1 VTESTERPL
10 FPADATPRTD
20 QGYDTAN
27 LTGRQIGRY
36 LIGRRLGS
44 GGAAAVYQAYD
55 QVQGRSVALK
65 VLLPGADEIV
75 RTRFRQEART
85 AAALR
90 HPNIVATLQVGDAP
104 ADGVAYIA
112 MELIEGE
119 SLARLL
125 ERRGKLLPEES
136 CNLLTPIARA
146 LAYAHRAGVVHRDV
160 KPSNILLRPASPGAP
175 GSVQLEALDHPVV
188 PLLSD
193 FGIARALDAPELT
206 NAGRTIGTPAYMA
219 PEQCAGSRDVT
230 AQSDIY
236 SLGAVLYR
244 CLVGRAPFLGSTT
257 QILYAHVY
265 ESVTIPD
272 DILAALPPRVV
283 DVLRATLAKEPTE
296 RYLNALEL
304 ADALTLA
311 AGRALPTAQAD
322 PADAAIVETTSTLTL
337 SSLGAVGPA
346 AQPQRTETVIVASS
360 PPATRTQNVIP
371 PPALPP
377 IVPPTPHSASVAR
390 AANPPTPP
398 RRPWA
403 RFAAGA
409 AGVLALVVMGIVFI
423 SAGSIFPFER
433 LFGTEA
439 EITVTSQPLVLR
451 PTATPNPV
459 ALVATATPDSSQA
472 SPTPTDAEP
481 VATNRTPVPAIVV
494 PAATATATDTPMPTD
509 TPEPTETPMSSP
521 TATPPLEPTFTPTPT
536 DEPTQ
541 TPTPTLTPTPEGG
554 LTGSC
559 QYVAVEELYNYL
571 LQEGRADALGC
582 ATDQGRPIDFEVQPF
597 QNGLM
602 LRRSDIQAIYVY
614 FAGNGQWE
622 QHPDRWT
629 AEMPPLVADPNL
641 APPSPGLVQPERGI
655 GLLWAENN
663 VLRGTLGWAT
673 APATATVGVV
683 QTFDGGLL
691 IRDMQAGG
699 EVIYEFLKS
708 LFRF

>member
-1 VTESTERPL
+1 MTESNERSL
-10 FPADATPRTD
+10 FESDGSPSGEDR
-20 QGYDTAN
+20 YDTAN

-65 VLLPGADEIV
+65 VLLPGADETT
-75 RTRFRQEART
+75 RSRFRQEART
-85 AAALR
+85 AGALR
-90 HPNIVATLQVGDAP
+90 HPNIVTTLQVGDAP

-125 ERRGKLLPEES
+125 ERRGKLQAEES
-136 CNLLTPIARA
+136 CNLLTPIAQA
-146 LAYAHRAGVVHRDV
+146 LALAHRAGVIHRDV

-175 GSVQLEALDHPVV
+175 GSVQLEALDHPVI
-188 PLLSD
+188 PFLSD
-193 FGIARALDAPELT
+193 FGIARALDTPELT
-206 NAGRTIGTPAYMA
+206 NVGRTIGTPAYMA
-219 PEQCAGSRDVT
+219 PEQCAGSRDVN

-283 DVLRATLAKEPTE
+283 DVLRYTLAKEPAE
-296 RYLNALEL
+296 RYVNALEL

-311 AGRALPTAQAD
+311 AGRSLPSPDAQET
-322 PADAAIVETTSTLTL
+322 ETTSTLTL
-337 SSLGAVGPA
+337 ASLSAIGPA
-346 AQPQRTETVIVASS
+346 APPQRTETVIVASS
-360 PPATRTQNVIP
+360 RTTARGVPNSGERTAQKVT
-371 PPALPP
+371 ALPP
-377 IVPPTPHSASVAR
+377 VAPSPPPRVAPVVAR
-390 AANPPTPP
+390 PQLAPSRWP
-398 RRPWA
+398 R
-403 RFAAGA
+403 FVTGA
-409 AGVLALVVMGIVFI
+409 VGVLALVLVAVVLI
-423 SAGSIFPFER
+423 SAGSGSPFSR
-433 LFGTEA
+433 LFPA
-439 EITVTSQPLVLR
+439 ETGVTATSQPVVLLATATQSLVALVPTDTPVAPTQTVAPPAAVQSTATPSDMPAPPPLPPTATAR
-451 PTATPNPV
+451 PRPSPRPTQTAVVAPTATPLP
-459 ALVATATPDSSQA
+459 L
-472 SPTPTDAEP
+472 
-481 VATNRTPVPAIVV
+481 
-494 PAATATATDTPMPTD
+494 
-509 TPEPTETPMSSP
+509 P
-521 TATPPLEPTFTPTPT
+521 TATPE
-536 DEPTQ
+536 E
-541 TPTPTLTPTPEGG
+541 EVVIA
-554 LTGSC
+554 C

-571 LQEGRADALGC
+571 LQPGKAEALGC
-582 ATDQGRPIDFEVQPF
+582 ATDQGQQTAFAVQPF

-602 LRRSDIQAIYVY
+602 LRRDDIRAIYVR

-622 QHPDRWT
+622 QHPDRWSP
-629 AEMPPLVADPNL
+629 EMLPPPLDPEL
-641 APPSPGLVQPERGI
+641 APPSPGLYQPEEGI

-673 APATATVGVV
+673 APATATNGVV

-691 IRDMQAGG
+691 VRDLEAGG

>member
-1 VTESTERPL
+1 MSESNERSL
-10 FPADATPRTD
+10 FESDGSPSAENR
-20 QGYDTAN
+20 YDTAN

-65 VLLPGADEIV
+65 VLLPGADETT
-75 RTRFRQEART
+75 RSRFRQEART
-85 AAALR
+85 AGALR

-125 ERRGKLLPEES
+125 ERRGKLQAEES
-136 CNLLTPIARA
+136 CNLLTPIAQA
-146 LAYAHRAGVVHRDV
+146 LAVAHRAGVIHRDV

-175 GSVQLEALDHPVV
+175 GSVQLEALDHPVI
-188 PLLSD
+188 PFLSD
-193 FGIARALDAPELT
+193 FGIARALDTPELT
-206 NAGRTIGTPAYMA
+206 NVGRTIGTPAYMA
-219 PEQCAGSRDVT
+219 PEQCAGSRDVN

-272 DILAALPPRVV
+272 DILATLPRRAV
-283 DVLRATLAKEPTE
+283 DVLRSTLAKEPAE
-296 RYLNALEL
+296 RYASALEL

-311 AGRALPTAQAD
+311 AGRSLPPIDTGQAE
-322 PADAAIVETTSTLTL
+322 ATSTLTL
-337 SSLGAVGPA
+337 ASLSVVGPA
-346 AQPQRTETVIVASS
+346 APPQRTETVIVASS
-360 PPATRTQNVIP
+360 RAQARGPQSSVTP
-371 PPALPP
+371 PPA
-377 IVPPTPHSASVAR
+377 AQ
-390 AANPPTPP
+390 PP
-398 RRPWA
+398 RRVERVERVERVA
-403 RFAAGA
+403 RVAPVVSRPQSARSRWPRFVAGA
-409 AGVLALVVMGIVFI
+409 VGILALVLVAVVLI
-423 SAGSIFPFER
+423 SAGSGFPFAR
-433 LFGTEA
+433 LFPAQTG
-439 EITVTSQPLVLR
+439 V
-451 PTATPNPV
+451 TATTQPILLRVTATQSLAGLVPTNTPV
-459 ALVATATPDSSQA
+459 EPTGIVVPLAVSQATATPSHTSTPASSPASPPTSLPTSLPASLPPTSTVRPSPRPTQPA
-472 SPTPTDAEP
+472 LVVPADTPPPSPTPTPAEE
-481 VATNRTPVPAIVV
+481 AAI
-494 PAATATATDTPMPTD
+494 A
-509 TPEPTETPMSSP
+509 
-521 TATPPLEPTFTPTPT
+521 
-536 DEPTQ
+536 
-541 TPTPTLTPTPEGG
+541 
-554 LTGSC
+554 C
-559 QYVAVEELYNYL
+559 QYVPVEELYSYL
-571 LQEGRADALGC
+571 LQPGKAEALGC
-582 ATDQGRPIDFEVQPF
+582 ATDQGQQTTFAVQPF

-602 LRRSDIQAIYVY
+602 LRRDDIRALYVR

-622 QHPDRWT
+622 QHPDRW
-629 AEMPPLVADPNL
+629 EPGMPPLPLDPEL
-641 APPSPGLVQPERGI
+641 APPSAGLFLPEEGI

-673 APATATVGVV
+673 APATATNGVV

-691 IRDMQAGG
+691 VRDIQAEG

>member
-1 VTESTERPL
+1 MSESFERSL
-10 FPADATPRTD
+10 FESDGSPSAEDR
-20 QGYDTAN
+20 YDSAN

-65 VLLPGADEIV
+65 VLLPGADETT
-75 RTRFRQEART
+75 RSRFRQEART
-85 AAALR
+85 AGALR

-104 ADGVAYIA
+104 ADGVAYMA

-125 ERRGKLLPEES
+125 ERRGKLQAEES
-136 CNLLTPIARA
+136 CNLLTPIAHA
-146 LAYAHRAGVVHRDV
+146 LALAHRSGVIHRDV

-175 GSVQLEALDHPVV
+175 GSVQLEALDHPVI

-193 FGIARALDAPELT
+193 FGIARALDTPELT
-206 NAGRTIGTPAYMA
+206 NVGRTIGTPAYMA

-230 AQSDIY
+230 SQSDIY
-236 SLGAVLYR
+236 SLGAVLFR

-283 DVLRATLAKEPTE
+283 DVLRYTLAKEPTE
-296 RYLNALEL
+296 RYANALEL

-311 AGRALPTAQAD
+311 AGRSLSPPDAQS
-322 PADAAIVETTSTLTL
+322 IEITSTLTL
-337 SSLGAVGPA
+337 ASLAAVAPSA
-346 AQPQRTETVIVASS
+346 LPQRTETVIVASS
-360 PPATRTQNVIP
+360 RATASRARSVVSLPPVLP
-371 PPALPP
+371 PPPP
-377 IVPPTPHSASVAR
+377 VAPVVAR
-390 AANPPTPP
+390 PQPAPSRWP
-398 RRPWA
+398 R
-403 RFAAGA
+403 FVAGA
-409 AGVLALVVMGIVFI
+409 VGVLALVLVAVVLI
-423 SAGSIFPFER
+423 SAGSGSPFNR
-433 LFGTEA
+433 LFPAQTGVTA
-439 EITVTSQPLVLR
+439 TSQPVVLLA
-451 PTATPNPV
+451 TATQSLIGLVPSATPAQPIQTANPPAV
-459 ALVATATPDSSQA
+459 SQATATPSD
-472 SPTPTDAEP
+472 TPTLAP
-481 VATNRTPVPAIVV
+481 PP
-494 PAATATATDTPMPTD
+494 PTATARPRPSPRPTQAAVVV
-509 TPEPTETPMSSP
+509 P
-521 TATPPLEPTFTPTPT
+521 TATPPPQPTPTPT
-536 DEPTQ
+536 
-541 TPTPTLTPTPEGG
+541 PEEAVAVA
-554 LTGSC
+554 C
-559 QYVAVEELYNYL
+559 QYVAVEELYNYR
-571 LQEGRADALGC
+571 LQSGNTEALGC
-582 ATDQGRPIDFEVQPF
+582 ATDQGRPVAFEVQPF

-602 LRRSDIQAIYVY
+602 LRRDDIRAIYVR

-622 QHPDRWT
+622 QHPDRWSP
-629 AEMPPLVADPNL
+629 EMPPLVLAPEL

-673 APATATVGVV
+673 APATATSGVV

-691 IRDMQAGG
+691 VRDLEAGG
-699 EVIYEFLKS
+699 EVIYAFLKS

>member
-1 VTESTERPL
+1 MSESLERPL
-10 FPADATPRTD
+10 FESDTPLPIPD
-20 QGYDTAN
+20 SYDTAN

-65 VLLPGADEIV
+65 VLLPGADETT
-75 RTRFRQEART
+75 RSRFRQEART
-85 AAALR
+85 AGALR
-90 HPNIVATLQVGDAP
+90 HPNIVTTLQVGDAP
-104 ADGVAYIA
+104 GDGVAYIA

-125 ERRGKLLPEES
+125 EQRGLLQPEES

-146 LAYAHRAGVVHRDV
+146 LAHAHRAGVIHRDV
-160 KPSNILLRPASPGAP
+160 KPSNILLRPTSPGAP
-175 GSVQLEALDHPVV
+175 GSVQLEALDHPVI

-193 FGIARALDAPELT
+193 FGIARALDMPELT

-272 DILAALPPRVV
+272 DILATLPPRVV
-283 DVLRATLAKEPTE
+283 DVLRATLAKEPVE
-296 RYLNALEL
+296 RYASALEL

-311 AGRALPTAQAD
+311 AGRSLAEPAAGEMENTA
-322 PADAAIVETTSTLTL
+322 TLTL
-337 SSLGAVGPA
+337 SSLNSIRPLP
-346 AQPQRTETVIVASS
+346 QPQRTETVIVASS
-360 PPATRTQNVIP
+360 GLGSSRSQKTGDQPTAAQTRPP
-371 PPALPP
+371 LPP
-377 IVPPTPHSASVAR
+377 ITQSVMPPVMRPVMRPVSTPLPAR
-390 AANPPTPP
+390 RQTQTSRWP
-398 RRPWA
+398 RL
-403 RFAAGA
+403 AAGA
-409 AGVLALVVMGIVFI
+409 VGILVLVLIGVLLI
-423 SAGSIFPFER
+423 SAGSIFPLNRIFS
-433 LFGTEA
+433 LGSQIAT
-439 EITVTSQPLVLR
+439 TSQPVVLR
-451 PTATPNPV
+451 ATAIQSATGIPAIAPSAAESTAISDGPVVEPNAEPTALPADTPTLTPPTATPRPRPTQRPTGVPV
-459 ALVATATPDSSQA
+459 VQ
-472 SPTPTDAEP
+472 PTP
-481 VATNRTPVPAIVV
+481 
-494 PAATATATDTPMPTD
+494 AA
-509 TPEPTETPMSSP
+509 PEPT
-521 TATPPLEPTFTPTPT
+521 ATL
-536 DEPTQ
+536 
-541 TPTPTLTPTPEGG
+541 TPTLTPT
-554 LTGSC
+554 LTGEEGLVLAC
-559 QYVAVEELYNYL
+559 QYVAVEELYAYL
-571 LQEGRADALGC
+571 LQPGNAETLGC
-582 ATDQGRPIDFEVQPF
+582 ATDQGRPVDFDVQPF

-602 LRRSDIQAIYVY
+602 LRRDDIRAIYVR

-629 AEMPPLVADPNL
+629 PEMPPQPADPNL
-641 APPSPGLVQPERGI
+641 TPPSPGLVLPERGI

-673 APATATVGVV
+673 APATSTNGVV

-691 IRDMQAGG
+691 IRDSQADG
-699 EVIYEFLKS
+699 EVIYAFLKS

>member
-1 VTESTERPL
+1 MSESNERSL
-10 FPADATPRTD
+10 FASDTPPSAEER
-20 QGYDTAN
+20 YDTAN

-65 VLLPGADEIV
+65 VLLPGADETT
-75 RTRFRQEART
+75 RSRFRQEART
-85 AAALR
+85 AGSLR

-119 SLARLL
+119 SLSRLL
-125 ERRGKLLPEES
+125 ERRGKLLAEES
-136 CNLLTPIARA
+136 CNLLTPIAHA
-146 LAYAHRAGVVHRDV
+146 LALAHRAGVIHRDV

-175 GSVQLEALDHPVV
+175 GSAQLEALDHPVI

-193 FGIARALDAPELT
+193 FGIARALDTPELT
-206 NAGRTIGTPAYMA
+206 NVGRTIGTPAYMA

-230 AQSDIY
+230 SQSDIY

-296 RYLNALEL
+296 RYANALEL

-311 AGRALPTAQAD
+311 AGRSLPLPDAQG
-322 PADAAIVETTSTLTL
+322 IETTSTLTL
-337 SSLGAVGPA
+337 ASLAAVAPSA
-346 AQPQRTETVIVASS
+346 PPQRTETVIVASS
-360 PPATRTQNVIP
+360 RATASRARSVV
-371 PPALPP
+371 ALPP
-377 IVPPTPHSASVAR
+377 VVPPPPPVAPVVAR
-390 AANPPTPP
+390 LQPVERRWP
-398 RRPWA
+398 R
-403 RFAAGA
+403 FMAGA
-409 AGVLALVVMGIVFI
+409 VGILALVLLAVVLI
-423 SAGSIFPFER
+423 SAGSGSPFNR
-433 LFGTEA
+433 LFPGEA
-439 EITVTSQPLVLR
+439 GVTATSQPVVLLATATQSLIGLAPSATPVAPTQTVNPPAVSQATATPNHTPTLAPA
-451 PTATPNPV
+451 PTATPRPRPSPRPTQPV
-459 ALVATATPDSSQA
+459 
-472 SPTPTDAEP
+472 
-481 VATNRTPVPAIVV
+481 VV
-494 PAATATATDTPMPTD
+494 V
-509 TPEPTETPMSSP
+509 P
-521 TATPPLEPTFTPTPT
+521 TATPLPQPSA
-536 DEPTQ
+536 
-541 TPTPTLTPTPEGG
+541 TPTPEEEVAVA
-554 LTGSC
+554 C

-571 LQEGRADALGC
+571 LQSGSAAALGC
-582 ATDQGRPIDFEVQPF
+582 ATDQGRPVAFEVQPF

-602 LRRSDIQAIYVY
+602 LRRDDIRAIYVR

-622 QHPDRWT
+622 QHPDRWSP
-629 AEMPPLVADPNL
+629 EMPPLIHDPEL
-641 APPSPGLVQPERGI
+641 APPSPGLIQPAQGI

-673 APATATVGVV
+673 APATATSGVV

-691 IRDMQAGG
+691 IRDMEAGG
-699 EVIYEFLKS
+699 EVIYAFLKS